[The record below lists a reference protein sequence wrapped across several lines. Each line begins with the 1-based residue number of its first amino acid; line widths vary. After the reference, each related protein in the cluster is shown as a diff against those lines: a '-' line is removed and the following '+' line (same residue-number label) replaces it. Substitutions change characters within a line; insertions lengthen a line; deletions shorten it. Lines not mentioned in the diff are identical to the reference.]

1 MDGDV
6 KKFKIKKTTDDYTEW
21 NPEFTVEK
29 ELKRTNSGF
38 PYHVSIIQDWD
49 GTCDDPEYYF
59 RLVPVHECFYGSD
72 FLPVEVEGGVGD
84 FTWSIVGDGFSLT
97 TETTSARTNAVS
109 ADDTV
114 ELNDEATLTVEDSCG
129 TIITTKLRA
138 CPYGSDDIPIHDDC
152 TGVTMGYETLTPGFG
167 SVQTLTA
174 LGAQEGVTYYWFMAG
189 EGSLSTQ
196 EGNSVTYTAGSTT
209 GIGFVILSGGVEHH
223 NCAQN
228 TFVGHVAPVCDC
240 TGISISYTTQQ
251 MAVDEEQNLS
261 VTGAVSGC
269 TYSWGLSGGGSLSVA
284 EGISTIYTA
293 ASSKDC
299 ENNPTITLS
308 VNGSECDSLYIV
320 VAGQWVLKSN
330 ACGLS
335 GVGELTVIELNFNV
349 DLISGLKRQLDVYTY
364 HSVHSDKDDD
374 AGCVD
379 SIDEVCVGSQSCLT
393 FTLPCNDIWGG
404 SSYTCGDITCWRQCS
419 KIPYTNT
426 YRLSYV
432 YYTCTMYYYEWE
444 CV

>member
-72 FLPVEVEGGVGD
+72 FLPVEVEGGVGN

-109 ADDTV
+109 TDDTV

-138 CPYGSDDIPIHDDC
+138 CPYGSDDTPIHDDC
-152 TGVTMGYETLTPGFG
+152 TGVTMGVETLTPGFG
-167 SVQTLTA
+167 FTQTLTA
-174 LGAQEGVTYYWFMAG
+174 VGAQDGVTYYWFMAG
-189 EGSLSTQ
+189 EGSLSAQ

-228 TFVGHVAPVCDC
+228 TFVAHVCDC
-240 TGISISYTTQQ
+240 TGVSIDYTTQQ
-251 MAVDEEQNLS
+251 MAVDEEQTLS
-261 VTGAVSGC
+261 VTDAVSGC
-269 TYSWGLSGGGSLSVA
+269 TYRWAISYGGGELSTVT
-284 EGISTIYTA
+284 GTVTTYTA
-293 ASSKDC
+293 PSTNANC
-299 ENNPTITLS
+299 TNNATITLS
-308 VNGSECDSLYIV
+308 VYGEGQFYQCDTLQIAVNAYRATDYAYEVVSLDAEPSECCSY
-320 VAGQWVLKSN
+320 APFS
-330 ACGLS
+330 CGPPPNYPPCPAVQYC
-335 GVGELTVIELNFNV
+335 GPKTEYTCKIYGCTGEMLRWCGSYFCHMTIPHDNYPGS
-349 DLISGLKRQLDVYTY
+349 IGCYTY
-364 HSVHSDKDDD
+364 AGNQRCGYGKVWGTYDLRSDAKK
-374 AGCVD
+374 AGGCCP
-379 SIDEVCVGSQSCLT
+379 SAL
-393 FTLPCNDIWGG
+393 L
-404 SSYTCGDITCWRQCS
+404 
-419 KIPYTNT
+419 
-426 YRLSYV
+426 
-432 YYTCTMYYYEWE
+432 
-444 CV
+444 